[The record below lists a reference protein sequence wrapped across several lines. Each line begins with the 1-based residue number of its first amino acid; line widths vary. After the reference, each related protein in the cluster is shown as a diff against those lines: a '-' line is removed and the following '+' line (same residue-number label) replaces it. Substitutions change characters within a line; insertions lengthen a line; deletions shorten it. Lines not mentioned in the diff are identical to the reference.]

1 MIKVNDKV
9 MFKDNYVGYF
19 DDRKGEVFT
28 VAKYHYKDPTVISD
42 MVELKEIEEYHL
54 LSVNNFKKVEV
65 KND

>member
-28 VAKYHYKDPTVISD
+28 VAKYHYKDHSVISD
-42 MVELKEIEEYHL
+42 MVELKEIEDYHL

-65 KND
+65 TND